1 MREHLSSVCRLA
13 LALLAGAACLELA
26 PARADTVQDQTFT
39 PTTIN
44 TSSQFSTSTT
54 GTTLRRAQTLTVGV
68 AGPLTQVDIQL
79 TTPPTGFTAPVFTG
93 FDILS
98 TTNGVPNTGAAGI
111 IGLGTLLSQT
121 STQAIFTTSL
131 AVTVGEVIG
140 IEPITSNISPSWA
153 GQNPGSYTRGADYFA
168 PPNSAFLTS
177 GAVNGFTTFVTTP
190 SIIPLPAALPLF
202 ATGLAA
208 LGLLGWRRKRKTPA

>member
-68 AGPLTQVDIQL
+68 AGTLTQVDIQL

-168 PPNSAFLTS
+168 PPIQ
-177 GAVNGFTTFVTTP
+177 P
-190 SIIPLPAALPLF
+190 S
-202 ATGLAA
+202 
-208 LGLLGWRRKRKTPA
+208 